1 MSKHS
6 KCTCQD
12 ELIDIPD
19 EPGIITEEAIQE
31 TPKKVVKE
39 KKTRK
44 PNAWI
49 LKCKEVQDRPE
60 NAGKSYREVM
70 KIAKLEYNK

>member
-1 MSKHS
+1 MKHS
-6 KCTCQD
+6 NCACQD
-12 ELIDIPD
+12 ELIDVPD

-39 KKTRK
+39 KKARK

-49 LKCKEVQDRPE
+49 VLCKEVQARPE